1 MGQVWRARQIG
12 LDREVAVKTLRS
24 GLSSAPQDR
33 ERFRREALAVARL
46 RHPGI
51 VTLFE
56 VGEDGGELF
65 LAMELV
71 QGETL
76 AQRLEAGPL
85 DPWVATQLV
94 RDLADAVQH
103 AHAAGVIHRDLKP
116 GNILLDAQRGGAPRL
131 ADFGIARL
139 EGELHGTLTATQESI
154 GTLSYLAPEQTGGR
168 RQEQGPATDLYG
180 LGAILY
186 HTLTGRPPLQA
197 ETTARLLRAILESDP
212 LPLRIPSSPISRD
225 LETICLKCLAK
236 EPNQRLRSAAELRD
250 ELNRILRGEP
260 ILSRPSTPTE
270 RMLRWA
276 RRRPALALALGAT
289 GLALLIGL
297 GATSWQW
304 RRAERMSA
312 SLLTQ
317 LNRAENT
324 RADDL
329 FGSAQP
335 REAMALL
342 AQTLRRDSDNAYAQ
356 HRIVAALT
364 QRSWARLEREF
375 PTPIPL
381 SQIAWSPN
389 GSNLVSA
396 GPSGAVHLWEAS
408 RGPDPVPRWTQP
420 PGPVRSLGYSPSGE
434 WIYSHQDSG
443 AFRLWSL
450 GADSPWLELGLTNS
464 GVVKLGFHP
473 RKPWIAFARTSG
485 VLELWDLRGR
495 TLLREWHLPGP
506 IRDLDFSTGGQW
518 LAAVDAA
525 GTAQVWA
532 TETGVT
538 NGAPL
543 QAEGPLLGVDWSPNG
558 DWLALTTETNRT
570 VELWTWPK
578 QEMVRRF
585 RHDANLPCRF
595 NREGEIIRYL
605 ASTRAIL
612 ASLPGGNEAFR
623 VQRVDEAPKDWRLSR
638 DGLTAVALALGKY
651 PLPYS
656 SLHGSEITEPLWTAA
671 SPSALHLSPNG
682 RKLAVVTAETA
693 TIWRI
698 AGPQSA
704 GRRLL
709 VSGEVIAAQFTPD
722 SEQILCCDRSG
733 RIITQQLDR
742 PDEVSSRIVAETVW
756 IKACFSTDAR
766 WLAVVDR
773 AHHLEILDTQT
784 GQRAA
789 GPWPLEDSSV
799 SLASSVDGRWWAVG
813 QGAGVLHLIDRRE
826 PQIRTLRW
834 PSPDDTA
841 TSTSETVVEFSPD
854 GRSVAAGFPDGRVLV
869 VSVPEGTTRLTLI
882 HTSGL
887 RKVHFSPDG
896 KWLAAAGKDGGIQLW
911 DTASGAK
918 AGPVLWH
925 DDEALDVRFDVEGH
939 RLATTGKDR
948 SLRLWEVPGGRR
960 LHRLVTAADPHQVA
974 WEPQGDRVAVVTGG
988 SGNRFWD
995 ADSGLTLSERLW
1007 SLSSA
1012 NRLVISPD
1020 GRWIGFWKDRGGG
1033 LSLNLVAAPPSGGS
1047 PAWLPELTEAVAGV
1061 RLGSNNSLE
1070 PITSRERL
1078 ELESRLRQRTEPDPF
1093 WSEFLQR
1100 FLEAP

>member
-1 MGQVWRARQIG
+1 MGQVWRARQIA

-24 GLSSAPQDR
+24 GLSAAPQDQ

-71 QGETL
+71 HGETL
-76 AQRLEAGPL
+76 ARRLEAGPL
-85 DPWVATQLV
+85 DPWVATRLV

-116 GNILLDAQRGGAPRL
+116 GNILLDAQREGSPRL

-168 RQEQGPATDLYG
+168 RQEQGPATDVYG

-186 HTLTGRPPLQA
+186 HALTGRPPLQA

-212 LPLRIPSSPISRD
+212 PPLRIPSSPISRD

-236 EPNQRLRSAAELRD
+236 EPKQRFRSAADLRD
-250 ELNRILRGEP
+250 ELNRILGGEP
-260 ILSRPSTPTE
+260 ILSRPSSPTE

-289 GLALLIGL
+289 GLALLVGL
-297 GATSWQW
+297 GTTSWQW

-312 SLLTQ
+312 RLLMQ

-329 FGSAQP
+329 FGTAQS

-342 AQTLRRDSDNAYAQ
+342 AQTLRRDPENAYAQ
-356 HRIVAALT
+356 KRIVAALT
-364 QRSWARLEREF
+364 QRSWARPELEITSA
-375 PTPIPL
+375 TPI

-389 GSNLVSA
+389 GSNLVSC
-396 GPSGAVHLWEAS
+396 GPSGAVHLWDAS
-408 RGPDPVPRWTQP
+408 RGPEPVPRWTQP
-420 PGPVRSLGYSPSGE
+420 PGPVRSLGYSPGGE
-434 WIYSHQDSG
+434 WVYAHQDSG
-443 AFRLWSL
+443 AFRLWSVT
-450 GADSPWLELGLTNS
+450 GNSPWLELGLTNS
-464 GVVKLGFHP
+464 GVLRFGFHP
-473 RKPWIAFARTSG
+473 HQPWIAFSRANG
-485 VLELWDLRGR
+485 ALELWDLRGKNR
-495 TLLREWHLPGP
+495 LREWRMPAP
-506 IRDLDFSTGGQW
+506 IRDLDFSTNGRW
-518 LAAVDAA
+518 LVAADAT
-525 GTAQVWA
+525 GTAQVWS
-532 TETGVT
+532 TETG
-538 NGAPL
+538 APSGTPI

-585 RHDANLPCRF
+585 RHDANLACRF

-612 ASLPGGNEAFR
+612 ANLPGGNEAFR
-623 VQRVDEAPKDWRLSR
+623 VQRMDEAPKDWRLSR
-638 DGLTAVALALGKY
+638 DGLTAVALALGRY

-656 SLHGSEITEPLWTAA
+656 SLHGTEITEPLWTAA
-671 SPSALHLSPNG
+671 TPSALHLSPNG

-693 TIWRI
+693 TIWRL

-704 GRRLL
+704 GRRIL
-709 VSGEVIAAQFTPD
+709 VSGEVIAAQFSPSSD
-722 SEQILCCDRSG
+722 QVLCCDRAG
-733 RIITQQLDR
+733 LIITQQLDR
-742 PDEVSSRIVAETVW
+742 RNEVSSRVVADTVW
-756 IKACFSTDAR
+756 IKARFSTDAR

-773 AHHLEILDTQT
+773 TPQLEILDTQT
-784 GQRAA
+784 GQRVA
-789 GPWPLEDSSV
+789 GPWAMEDSTV
-799 SLASSVDGRWWAVG
+799 SLAASVDGRWWAVG
-813 QGAGVLHLIDRRE
+813 QGTGVLHLIDRQE

-834 PSPDDTA
+834 QSPDVPA
-841 TSTSETVVEFSPD
+841 TSTSETVLEFSPD
-854 GRSVAAGFPDGRVLV
+854 GRSVAAGLPDGRVLL
-869 VSVPEGTTRLTLI
+869 VSVPEGATRLTLVN
-882 HTSGL
+882 TSGL

-911 DTASGAK
+911 DTTSGAK
-918 AGPVLWH
+918 AGPLLQH
-925 DDEALDVRFDVEGH
+925 DDEVLDVHFDFEGH
-939 RLATTGKDR
+939 RLATVGKDR

-960 LHRLVTAADPHQVA
+960 LHRIVTAADPHQVA
-974 WEPQGDRVAVVTGG
+974 WDPSGNRVAAVTGG

-995 ADSGLTLSERLW
+995 VDSGLTLSERLW
-1007 SLSSA
+1007 SLSSV

-1020 GRWIGFWKDRGGG
+1020 GRWIGYWRDRGGG
-1033 LSLNLVAAPPSGGS
+1033 LTLSLITAPPSGGA

-1078 ELESRLRQRTEPDPF
+1078 ELESRLRLRTEPDPF